1 MSHRVRFDVLL
12 AFFLSLASSRSVC
25 ECACIRFHLTMSVSA
40 VELRCQTRQA
50 EQKTNRAGYNNNNNN
65 KCGTNE
71 ECGGVLLFVE
81 HLLGRTNNTKER
93 EYMCSSRSN
102 DTRRAS

>member
-1 MSHRVRFDVLL
+1 
-12 AFFLSLASSRSVC
+12 
-25 ECACIRFHLTMSVSA
+25 MSVSA